1 MHVIT
6 PINGINIAPFRK
18 NANVFSM
25 RLKNQM
31 KTNVIVALF
40 HGIDN
45 QDGKYK

>member
-1 MHVIT
+1 
-6 PINGINIAPFRK
+6 
-18 NANVFSM
+18 M

-45 QDGKYK
+45 LDGKYRQLLSRLELHKVV